1 MGVLV
6 TGAAGLVG
14 SHVVDALLRRG
25 ERVRALLRPE
35 EPGERLAAAA
45 GVEVVRGDL
54 GDPPSLTAAV
64 AGVERVLH
72 CAARTGPWGP
82 RHEYERVNVAGLR
95 ALVDAATAAGVRRLV
110 HVSSAIV
117 QGTDAPRPR
126 DESAP
131 LRLEPNPY
139 SWSKI
144 LGERLLEAVIREGRL
159 EVAIVRPG
167 LVFGP
172 RDAGSFGRF
181 ASMIE
186 GGKMVVIGSG
196 ENHLPLVYVGDVA
209 EAILLA
215 GESPRAAGR
224 TYLVVNDEPVT
235 QREYLGAIAG
245 ALGVAPPRRHVP
257 YRLALTLAQVAEGL
271 VRVSRRRGPPPLTR
285 FGVRMLGG
293 ENRFVIRR
301 AREELGFEPRV
312 GLAEG
317 VRLGVAWYR
326 ESARGAGAE
335 VRA

>member
-1 MGVLV
+1 MPVLV

-14 SHVVDALLRRG
+14 SHVVDALLRRKAV
-25 ERVRALLRPE
+25 VRALLLPR
-35 EPGERLAAAA
+35 EPAARLLEA

-54 GDPPSLTAAV
+54 GDPASLRGAV
-64 AGVERVLH
+64 AGVDRVLH

-82 RHEYERVNVAGLR
+82 RPEYERANVAGLR
-95 ALVDAATAAGVRRLV
+95 ALLEAARAAGVRRLV

-117 QGTDAPRPR
+117 HGTDAPAPR

-131 LRLEPNPY
+131 LRPEPNPY

-144 LGERLLEAVIREGRL
+144 EGERLLEAAAREGGL
-159 EVAIVRPG
+159 EVVVVRPG

-181 ASMIE
+181 ARMLE
-186 GGKMVVIGSG
+186 RGEMVQIGDG
-196 ENHLPLVYVGDVA
+196 RNHLPLVYVGDVA
-209 EAILLA
+209 EAVVLA
-215 GESPRAAGR
+215 SEAPGAAGR
-224 TYLVVNDEPVT
+224 AYLVVNDEPVT
-235 QREYLGAIAG
+235 QREYLAAL
-245 ALGVAPPRRHVP
+245 AAELGVPPPRRRIP
-257 YRLALTLAQVAEGL
+257 YRVALTLAQLAEAL
-271 VRVSRRRGPPPLTR
+271 VRVSGRAGPPPLTR

-317 VRLGVAWYR
+317 VRRGVAWYR
-326 ESARGAGAE
+326 AEARARAE
-335 VRA
+335 EART